1 MIEFLKQSTFSVNE
15 VISKA
20 WYVTK
25 NHYFSIA
32 LLCFL
37 MFATLSFSSLLAMFL
52 KDFNQVLN
60 VLLFLFFI
68 GAYLLSALSLFKF
81 IFHLLDY
88 DSEDVSIAETLP
100 TKKQIIYFLVAS
112 FFFTLSIFGVYIV
125 VAIFVF
131 PFVYTGINMQILVNI
146 AISIGLIA
154 IFITWLRISFFPFF
168 IIDKNE
174 RPFKSLKLSL
184 AITKG
189 NFFKILL
196 LLFVLGF
203 FQIMYLV
210 LNYFELTVIATFVN
224 ILSSFIIVPLSSVA
238 LTVAYRKMTAEY
250 KGDDEPDILTN
261 II

>member
-15 VISKA
+15 VMTKA
-20 WYVTK
+20 WEITK

-37 MFATLSFSSLLAMFL
+37 MFATLSFSSLLAIFL
-52 KDFNQVLN
+52 KDINSVLN
-60 VLLFLFFI
+60 FVLFLIFI
-68 GAYLLSALSLFKF
+68 STYLLCNLSLFKF
-81 IFHLLDY
+81 IFHLLDHEA
-88 DSEDVSIAETLP
+88 DELSLAQTLP
-100 TKKQIIYFLVAS
+100 TKQQIINFLVAS
-112 FFFTLSIFGVYIV
+112 FFFTLSVLGVYIV
-125 VAIFVF
+125 VALLVF
-131 PFVYTGINMQILVNI
+131 PLVYTGINMQILVNV
-146 AISIGLIA
+146 AISVGLVA

-174 RPFKSLKLSL
+174 RPFKSLKMSL

-203 FQIMYLV
+203 FQVLYLV

-224 ILSSFIIVPLSSVA
+224 ILSSFIIIPLSSVA
-238 LTVAYRKMTAEY
+238 LTVAYRKMTDEY
-250 KGDDEPDILTN
+250 RGDQEPDILTN

>member
-15 VISKA
+15 VIAKA
-20 WYVTK
+20 WHITK

-52 KDFNQVLN
+52 KDINQALN
-60 VLLFLFFI
+60 FVLFLVFI
-68 GAYLLSALSLFKF
+68 SAYLVCNLSLFKF
-81 IFHLLDY
+81 IFHLLDHETEEL
-88 DSEDVSIAETLP
+88 SVSDTLP
-100 TKKQIIYFLVAS
+100 TKKQIINFLIGS
-112 FFFTLSIFGVYIV
+112 FFFTLSILGVYVIV
-125 VAIFVF
+125 ALLVF
-131 PFVYTGINMQILVNI
+131 PFVYTGIDMQLLVNL
-146 AISIGLIA
+146 AISVGLVA

-168 IIDKNE
+168 IIDKSE
-174 RPFKSLKLSL
+174 RPFQSLKLSL

-203 FQIMYLV
+203 FQILYLV

-250 KGDDEPDILTN
+250 NGDQEPDILTN

>member
-15 VISKA
+15 VITKA
-20 WYVTK
+20 WNLTK

-52 KDFNQVLN
+52 KDINKVLN
-60 VLLFLFFI
+60 FALFLVFI
-68 GAYLLSALSLFKF
+68 TAYLVCNLSLFKY
-81 IFHLLDY
+81 IFHLLDHE
-88 DSEDVSIAETLP
+88 SEELSVSETLP
-100 TKKQIIYFLVAS
+100 TKKQIIYFLVGS
-112 FFFTLSIFGVYIV
+112 FFFTLSILGVYIV
-125 VAIFVF
+125 VAVLVF
-131 PFVYTGINMQILVNI
+131 PFVYTGINMQVLVNL
-146 AISIGLIA
+146 AISVGLIA
-154 IFITWLRISFFPFF
+154 IFITWLRIAFFPFF

-210 LNYFELTVIATFVN
+210 LNYFELTVIATFIN

-250 KGDDEPDILTN
+250 KGDDEPDILAN

>member
-1 MIEFLKQSTFSVNE
+1 MIEFLKESTFSVNE

-20 WYVTK
+20 WDITK
-25 NHYFSIA
+25 KHYFSIA

-52 KDFNQVLN
+52 KDINQALN
-60 VLLFLFFI
+60 VVLFLLFI
-68 GAYLLSALSLFKF
+68 STYLVCNLSLFKF
-81 IFHLLDY
+81 IFHLLDHEA
-88 DSEDVSIAETLP
+88 EDVSLGETLP
-100 TKKQIIYFLVAS
+100 TKTQIVNFLIGS
-112 FFFTLSIFGVYIV
+112 FYFTLCVLGVYIV
-125 VAIFVF
+125 VALMVF
-131 PFVYTGINMQILVNI
+131 PFIYTGIDLQILINL
-146 AISIGLIA
+146 AISVGLVA

-174 RPFKSLKLSL
+174 TPFKSLKLSL

-203 FQIMYLV
+203 FQILYLV
-210 LNYFELTVIATFVN
+210 LNYFQFTVIATFVN
-224 ILSSFIIVPLSSVA
+224 ILSSFIIIPLSAVA
-238 LTVAYRKMTAEY
+238 LTVAYRKMTDEY
-250 KGDDEPDILTN
+250 QGDQELDILAN

>member
-15 VISKA
+15 VIAKA
-20 WYVTK
+20 WEITK

-52 KDFNQVLN
+52 KDINKVLN
-60 VLLFLFFI
+60 
-68 GAYLLSALSLFKF
+68 LSLFLIFISAYLVTNLSLLKF
-81 IFHLLDY
+81 IFHILDH
-88 DSEDVSIAETLP
+88 DSDELSVSQTLP
-100 TKKQIIYFLVAS
+100 TKKQIIYFLIGS
-112 FFFTLSIFGVYIV
+112 FFFTLSILGVYIV
-125 VAIFVF
+125 VALLVF
-131 PFVYTGINMQILVNI
+131 PFVYTGINMQMLVNI
-146 AISIGLIA
+146 AVSVGLVA

-203 FQIMYLV
+203 FQVMYLV
-210 LNYFELTVIATFVN
+210 LNYFELTVIATFIN

-250 KGDDEPDILTN
+250 KGDDEPDILAN

>member
-15 VISKA
+15 VIARA
-20 WYVTK
+20 WDITR

-32 LLCFL
+32 LLCFA
-37 MFATLSFSSLLAMFL
+37 MFATLSFSSLLAIFL
-52 KDFNQVLN
+52 KDINQVLN
-60 VLLFLFFI
+60 FALFLVFI
-68 GAYLLSALSLFKF
+68 SAYLISNLSLFKF
-81 IFHLLDY
+81 IFHLLDHE
-88 DSEDVSIAETLP
+88 SEELSLAETLP
-100 TKKQIIYFLVAS
+100 TKKQIVYFLVGS
-112 FFFTLSIFGVYIV
+112 FFFTLCILGVYVV
-125 VAIFVF
+125 VALLVF
-131 PFVYTGINMQILVNI
+131 PFVYTGIDMQLLVNV
-146 AISIGLIA
+146 AISIGLVA
-154 IFITWLRISFFPFF
+154 IFITWMRISFFPFF
-168 IIDKNE
+168 IIDKSE

-203 FQIMYLV
+203 FQVMYLV

-238 LTVAYRKMTAEY
+238 LTIAYRKMTDEY
-250 KGDDEPDILTN
+250 KGDQEPDIFAN

>member
-20 WYVTK
+20 WDITR

-32 LLCFL
+32 LLCFA
-37 MFATLSFSSLLAMFL
+37 MFATLSFSSLLAIFL
-52 KDFNQVLN
+52 KDINQALN
-60 VLLFLFFI
+60 LLLFLVFI
-68 GAYLLSALSLFKF
+68 SAYLICNLSLFKF

-88 DSEDVSIAETLP
+88 NSDELSLAETLP
-100 TKKQIIYFLVAS
+100 TKQQIIYFLIGS
-112 FFFTLSIFGVYIV
+112 FFFTLCILGVYVV
-125 VAIFVF
+125 VAVIVF
-131 PFVYTGINMQILVNI
+131 PFVYTGINMQFLVNF
-146 AISIGLIA
+146 AISLGLIA

-168 IIDKNE
+168 IIDKSE
-174 RPFKSLKLSL
+174 RPFTSLKLSL

-196 LLFVLGF
+196 LLSVLGF
-203 FQIMYLV
+203 FQIMYFV
-210 LNYFELTVIATFVN
+210 LNYFELTVIATFIN

-238 LTVAYRKMTAEY
+238 LTIAYRKMTDEY
-250 KGDDEPDILTN
+250 KGDSEPDILTN

>member
-15 VISKA
+15 VMTKA
-20 WYVTK
+20 WEITK
-25 NHYFSIA
+25 NNYFSIA

-37 MFATLSFSSLLAMFL
+37 MFATLSFSSLLAIFL
-52 KDFNQVLN
+52 KDINSVLN
-60 VLLFLFFI
+60 FVLFLIFI
-68 GAYLLSALSLFKF
+68 STYLLCNLSLFKF
-81 IFHLLDY
+81 IFHLLDHEA
-88 DSEDVSIAETLP
+88 DELSLAQTLP
-100 TKKQIIYFLVAS
+100 TKQQIINFLVAS
-112 FFFTLSIFGVYIV
+112 FFFTLSVLGVYIV
-125 VAIFVF
+125 VALLVF
-131 PFVYTGINMQILVNI
+131 PLVYTGINMQILVNV
-146 AISIGLIA
+146 AISVGLVA

-174 RPFKSLKLSL
+174 RPFKSLKMSL

-203 FQIMYLV
+203 FQVLYLV

-224 ILSSFIIVPLSSVA
+224 ILSSFIIIPLSSVA
-238 LTVAYRKMTAEY
+238 LTVAYRKMTDEY
-250 KGDDEPDILTN
+250 RGDQEPDILTN